1 MLVSVQWFVCEGIC
15 LSAIEIAYELRWL
28 ILTKRDTCERMQD
41 CEMKFLVAEAVRRKK
56 WASTRVFDLGLK
68 RSHELQVTNVVGL
81 LVRCNASRNMPDPL
95 ESVSKVCKRK
105 TMRLNSFRVKARC
118 KDITNLKMTH
128 QQKHASDAFDCRIAT
143 SCDVR
148 VKSAKF

>member
-1 MLVSVQWFVCEGIC
+1 MSRKWFVCEGIC
-15 LSAIEIAYELRWL
+15 LSAIEIAYELRWQ
-28 ILTKRDTCERMQD
+28 ILTKRDSKKN

-56 WASTRVFDLGLK
+56 WASTRVFDLGLI

-81 LVRCNASRNMPDPL
+81 LVRCNASGNMPDPL

-105 TMRLNSFRVKARC
+105 TMRFNSFRVKARC